1 MFGMAPGAVVFE
13 SADVDAYD
21 RLVGRYAP
29 PLARAHAR
37 LLRLRK
43 GHDVLEIGCRT
54 GALTEALASVVGA
67 RRVSGVEPFEPFAE
81 ACRARVPGA
90 DIRIATAEE
99 IPDFGRVFAVATS
112 QLVLNVVTDAD
123 ATVRTMSQ
131 AVRAGG
137 TVASVVWDY
146 RGGMTLLRAFWDA
159 ALERDPGAPDEGR
172 TVPHCT
178 TGGLRALWLRAGLSD
193 VRTGEIVVEA
203 HYADFDDLWAP
214 FTAGIGPA
222 GAYYGS
228 LDTERREALRSR
240 YSARLGNPDGS
251 LTLAA
256 RAWFVR
262 GTVGES

>member
-1 MFGMAPGAVVFE
+1 MLGMALGAVVFE
-13 SADVDAYD
+13 SADLDAYD
-21 RLVGRYAP
+21 RFVGRYAP

-67 RRVSGVEPFEPFAE
+67 GRVSAVEPSEPLAE

-90 DIRIATAEE
+90 DIRIAAAEE

-123 ATVRTMSQ
+123 STVRTMSR

-172 TVPHCT
+172 TMPHCT

-193 VRTGEIVVEA
+193 VRTGEIVVKA

-222 GAYYGS
+222 GAYCAS
-228 LDTERREALRSR
+228 LDAERRNALRSR
-240 YSARLGNPDGS
+240 YATRLGNPEGAF
-251 LTLAA
+251 TLAA